1 MPSNDSPPPATRVGP
16 PLDAREARV
25 LKYVIEH
32 LRTFGYQPSIRE
44 ISDGCALRSTKTV
57 SEVIASLAE
66 KGYIELPQGGSRA
79 RALRIV
85 GLEIRITRTLVPPRA
100 RKR

>member
-1 MPSNDSPPPATRVGP
+1 MASNESSAQDPRIGP
-16 PLDAREARV
+16 PLHAREARV
-25 LKYVIEH
+25 LNYVIEH
-32 LRTFGYQPSIRE
+32 LRRLGYQPSIRE
-44 ISDGCALRSTKTV
+44 ISDACNLPSTKTV

-66 KGYIELPQGGSRA
+66 KGYIELPQVGSRA

-85 GLEIRITRTLVPPRA
+85 GLEISITRTFVSPRD